1 MPRRKKSPGKET
13 GLGNRERLKV
23 LNDTN
28 LIPKWGLLMFISDQF
43 GIIQNL
49 QTSLIPQTSF
59 LSWIFFAASYS
70 KIALAKLLALFKLW
84 H

>member
-1 MPRRKKSPGKET
+1 
-13 GLGNRERLKV
+13 
-23 LNDTN
+23 
-28 LIPKWGLLMFISDQF
+28 MFISDQF

-59 LSWIFFAASYS
+59 LSWIFFAPYYS